1 MKLIK
6 IGRSSTCDIVLPSEN
21 VSSLHA
27 ELLIMDNGEIFIEDK
42 NSTNGTLVGNKKIV
56 PNSEVPVRR
65 GDYIV
70 LADMEL
76 PWSRVPQPENVSGFK
91 QVVNIGTNFR
101 NDIVLDGVYGSRF
114 HANLKISKNGKKA
127 FIKDLHSK
135 NGVKVNGVKI
145 QAGKDYEIKR
155 NDVILC
161 GDADI
166 SEQILPYLPKPFPL
180 GKVAATLV
188 GIAALIVSL
197 FYIIPGI
204 WGPDVPKDLRPA
216 TVYVYTKYYYTV
228 KLEDNPLSEIWDG
241 LIRLESSP
249 FGASGTAFFIDK
261 NGHMGTNRH
270 VALPWEYRDEKTNN
284 EIRNMVEEWL
294 NNSVA
299 NMKEVHTPD
308 EYKAFQSSYLGNMID
323 KRTKTLKEMN
333 AALSRLLKSPI
344 EISGEVVS
352 RYIGY
357 PGRNYNNPEVEMQ
370 RCDLIAESGTPEQD
384 IAILQLNTKKTPQ
397 EDIEYIFDI
406 KEFRMDKLEPM
417 EEQLYTIGYPHGL
430 NWGLSKEAKSLEPG
444 IRSVQCSKVPE
455 RYNFEFQGESVGGAS
470 GSPIFDKKGHLV
482 GVLWGGWKDGTTYG
496 LACQA
501 KWLKELYEKEVGI
514 E

>member
-76 PWSRVPQPENVSGFK
+76 PWNRVPQPENVSGFK

-155 NDVILC
+155 NDVVLC

-180 GKVAATLV
+180 GKVAATLA
-188 GIAALIVSL
+188 GIAALVASL
-197 FYIIPGI
+197 FWIVPGFL
-204 WGPDVPKDLRPA
+204 GPDVPKDLRPA
-216 TVYVYTKYYYTV
+216 SVYVYTKFHYTI
-228 KLEDNPLSEIWDG
+228 KFEDNPLPEDVW
-241 LIRLESSP
+241 
-249 FGASGTAFFIDK
+249 SGVMILSRPYATEGSAFFIDRR
-261 NGHMGTNRH
+261 GHMGTNRH
-270 VALPWEYRDEKTNN
+270 VALPWEYRKDADDNI
-284 EIRNMVEEWL
+284 IRNDIEKWLDESLANLHVIKSEE
-294 NNSVA
+294 
-299 NMKEVHTPD
+299 
-308 EYKAFQSSYLGNMID
+308 EYLAFRQSELGRKID
-323 KRTKTLKEMN
+323 MSTKTLKDLN
-333 AALSRLLKSPI
+333 AALTRIRKSPI
-344 EISGEVVS
+344 TISAEVVS

-357 PGRNYNNPEVEMQ
+357 PGRNYTNPELEMQ
-370 RCDLIAESGTPEQD
+370 RCDLIAESGTTDKD
-384 IAILQLNTKKTPQ
+384 IAILQLNDKKTP
-397 EDIEYIFDI
+397 EEIEYIFNIED
-406 KEFRMDKLEPM
+406 FRLEKLEPM
-417 EEQLYTIGYPHGL
+417 ENQLYTIGYPKGL
-430 NWGLSKEAKSLEPG
+430 KWGLDKGSKSLEPA

-482 GVLWGGWKDGTTYG
+482 GVLWGGWEDGITYG